1 MSKRSFI
8 FILLLCKFYASSA
21 QQVEAQFIHKYLV
34 RADASII
41 AGVLFK
47 DNINNVHV
55 NGNLEYYL
63 DNKISVR
70 GDCNYMLGSNGLT
83 IDSMGLKDNHSVML
97 GVVYHFHTS
106 NHIDPYFI
114 LQPGFAYTSSYN
126 DRYSSLSQD
135 NAKTIYY
142 KPVISPL
149 ATAGFGFNY
158 YFQRFAHLFL
168 ETRYVYGQHLSDAP
182 KPISL
187 EEFRIT
193 FGLGFNLFVKKEK
206 N

>member
-1 MSKRSFI
+1 MLKQIIILVLVSAPFI
-8 FILLLCKFYASSA
+8 GFA
-21 QQVEAQFIHKYLV
+21 QQEEGQFIHKHLV

-41 AGVLFK
+41 AGVMLK

-63 DNKISVR
+63 DTKISVR

-83 IDSMGLKDNHSVML
+83 IDSTGLKDNHSVML
-97 GVVYHFHTS
+97 GAVYHFPTTTHF
-106 NHIDPYFI
+106 DPYFI

-126 DRYSSLSQD
+126 AGYQSLSQD
-135 NAKTIYY
+135 HAKTIYY

-149 ATAGFGFNY
+149 ATAGLGFNY

-182 KPISL
+182 QPISL

-193 FGLGFNLFVKKEK
+193 FGLGFNLF
-206 N
+206 

>member
-1 MSKRSFI
+1 MSKNI
-8 FILLLCKFYASSA
+8 FIVLLICKFYASSA
-21 QQVEAQFIHKYLV
+21 QPVEAQFIHKHLV

-41 AGVLFK
+41 AGVLLK
-47 DNINNVHV
+47 DNINNVHL

-97 GVVYHFHTS
+97 GVVYHFHTN

-114 LQPGFAYTSSYN
+114 LQPGFTYTSSYN
-126 DRYSSLSQD
+126 AGYTRFLQD